1 MAIDRI
7 VVVGAG
13 TMGAGI
19 AQVAAAH
26 GCRVRLID
34 VNADVL
40 KRAGEGIRTN
50 VNRLA
55 EKGKLTAAD
64 RDSLLDRI
72 DMSGDMDGMG
82 EVPLAIEA
90 VVEDLAVKRRVLGS
104 LEAAVGADAVLATNT
119 SSLRV
124 ADIARETRRPERV
137 VGMHFFN
144 PAPLMPLVEI
154 IAAPASSDR
163 ALALATSASR
173 AWGKVTVRAK
183 DTPGFIVNRVARGYY
198 LEALRMLGEG
208 VAGVERIDTIMK
220 SLGGF
225 RMGPF
230 ELMDLVGLDVNYA
243 VSQSV
248 WEQSGRPARLE
259 PHEIQRSLVETGRLG
274 RKTGRGF
281 YRYDGGVTAAD
292 VSHAVVGAPSDQ
304 DVLNAA
310 TAFCARAIEGGAVAT
325 ASPVERYVLARILA
339 TVMNEAAL
347 TLDEGV
353 ATAEDID
360 IAMQKGTNYPRGP
373 LSWGESVGKSR
384 VRDWLTTLGQQTKSD
399 RFRPAAHFGRP

>member
-1 MAIDRI
+1 
-7 VVVGAG
+7 G

-26 GCRVRLID
+26 GWRVRLVD
-34 VNADVL
+34 VNAEVL
-40 KRAGEGIRTN
+40 KRADEGMRSFL
-50 VNRLA
+50 NRSV
-55 EKGKLTAAD
+55 EKGKLTAVD
-64 RDSLLDRI
+64 RDELLSRIVMSGRMDRI
-72 DMSGDMDGMG
+72 GD
-82 EVPLAIEA
+82 VPLAVEA
-90 VVEDLAVKRRVLGS
+90 VIEDLAVKRQVFRA
-104 LEAAVGADAVLATNT
+104 LEAATSSDAVLATNT

-124 ADIARETRRPERV
+124 ADIAARTDRPERV

-163 ALALATSASR
+163 ALALATSAAR
-173 AWGKVTVRAK
+173 GWGKVTVRAK

-208 VAGVERIDTIMK
+208 VAGVEQIDTTMK
-220 SLGGF
+220 TLGQF

-248 WEQSGRPARLE
+248 WEQSGRPLRLE
-259 PHEIQRSLVETGRLG
+259 PHEIQRTLVEAGRLG

-281 YRYDGGVTAAD
+281 YRYDAESPAAD
-292 VSHAVVGAPSDQ
+292 ESYAVVGAPDDQ
-304 DVLNAA
+304 DLLNAVM
-310 TAFCARAIEGGAVAT
+310 AFCARAIDGGAVAT

-347 TLDEGV
+347 TLDDGV

-373 LSWGESVGKSR
+373 LTWADSVGKA
-384 VRDWLTTLGQQTKSD
+384 LTTEWLVTLGRQTGSA
-399 RFRPAAHFGRP
+399 RFRPAEYLGRSR